1 MGVTLTAW
9 CLMSAWNVA
18 KKDFDMPEFVV
29 VSVVKRSDNEPSP
42 VTLIRGDA
50 EVLTDN
56 ELGSRVRKVW
66 GHQVVNLMVPGS
78 HLDEVDPISRGE
90 AR

>member
-42 VTLIRGDA
+42 VTLIRRDT

-56 ELGSRVRKVW
+56 
-66 GHQVVNLMVPGS
+66 
-78 HLDEVDPISRGE
+78 
-90 AR
+90 